1 MVQRN
6 PYTPTSALAKR
17 TIQQHTT
24 LRELYLVREWLQD
37 TAPNVPSIPTSGAA
51 YRALTKHRVVHARRG
66 GGALGAGAQSFVS
79 ALDPDA
85 EHRRGAGGALDADDA
100 AAEKAL
106 ARTLLA
112 YLRAGK
118 YDEARALCRA
128 AGHDWRAAVIGGIT
142 ALKWDAICKHLF
154 LPFELRC
161 LGCWSQWTRKKQRT
175 KTAWILSNLK
185 TGLATNDANCGKTCV
200 SVRL

>member
-1 MVQRN
+1 M
-6 PYTPTSALAKR
+6 
-17 TIQQHTT
+17 
-24 LRELYLVREWLQD
+24 VREWLQD
-37 TAPNVPSIPTSGAA
+37 TAPNVASLPTGGSA

-66 GGALGAGAQSFVS
+66 GGAGAQSFVS

-106 ARTLLA
+106 ARTLLG

-128 AGHDWRAAVIGGIT
+128 AGHDWRAAVIDGVT
-142 ALKWDAICKHLF
+142 PFKWDAV
-154 LPFELRC
+154 
-161 LGCWSQWTRKKQRT
+161 GQ
-175 KTAWILSNLK
+175 
-185 TGLATNDANCGKTCV
+185 
-200 SVRL
+200 